1 MSEGQITVGVD
12 VGSHLH
18 RVAIGT
24 PEEKIAEEFDL
35 PHDRDGFEKFFG
47 RITHYEKTYRVPV
60 VVAMEGFNGYARPL
74 DRMVQK
80 KGYRLLNVNNLKLR
94 RFKEIFPS
102 PAKTDVIDAR
112 KILEL
117 VRLQPLLTDQEVIL
131 QEVREVPKE
140 HQVLKRLTRRR
151 RQLVREKASLMNRMQ
166 SDLHA
171 VSPELADLAKNK
183 DGLAFLRFLTCREDL
198 RQLERVQKRTLL
210 GIKGIGEV
218 FAGKVKEWQKK
229 AQFSEEAEYAGPMII
244 EDGRRILELKE
255 RIKALDKQI
264 GELCERSDL
273 AGIVR
278 SIPGFGLTCTSE
290 IVAEIGSMDRFRSEG
305 SLAMYLGMAP
315 LDNSS
320 GKRRGTSHAKQVN
333 IRARSAM
340 MTAMNRHI
348 LRVEESERYYRKKR
362 NEGKRHNQAIRSL
375 GRHMVRVMWSM
386 TRDGHFYENREKNN
400 MVEVVKEVVL
410 ISLCKPPLS
419 GRIDISQDDGGL
431 YYGEEREE
439 GQRQVA

>member
-1 MSEGQITVGVD
+1 MTDGQVTVGID
-12 VGSHLH
+12 IGSHMH

-24 PEEKIAEEFDL
+24 PEKKIAEEFDL
-35 PHDRDGFEKFFG
+35 PHNKDGFEKFFE
-47 RITHYEKTYRVPV
+47 RISYYENTYQVPV

-74 DRMVQK
+74 DQMVQK

-102 PAKTDVIDAR
+102 PAKTDAIDAR

-131 QEVREVPKE
+131 QEVREVPRE
-140 HQVLKRLTRRR
+140 HQMLKRLTRRR
-151 RQLVREKASLMNRMQ
+151 RQLVCEKAAVLNRMQ

-171 VSPELADLAKNK
+171 VSPELVELARNK
-183 DGLAFLRFLTCREDL
+183 DGLAFLRFVTCREDL

-210 GIKGIGEV
+210 GIKGIGKG
-218 FAGKVKEWQKK
+218 FAGKIQEWQKK

-244 EDGRRILELKE
+244 EDARRILELKK
-255 RIKALDKQI
+255 RIKGLDTQI
-264 GELCERSDL
+264 GELCERSRL
-273 AGIVR
+273 AEIVR

-290 IVAEIGSMDRFRSEG
+290 IVAEIGTMDRFRSEQ

-320 GKRRGTSHAKQVN
+320 GRRKGTRHAKQVN
-333 IRARSAM
+333 IRARTAM

-348 LRVEESERYYRKKR
+348 LRVGESEQYYRKKR
-362 NEGKRHNQAIRSL
+362 NEGKKHNQAIRSL
-375 GRHMVRVMWSM
+375 GRHMVRVLWSM
-386 TRDGHFYENREKNN
+386 IKDGHFYEERAIDNII
-400 MVEVVKEVVL
+400 EVTKEQ
-410 ISLCKPPLS
+410 IP
-419 GRIDISQDDGGL
+419 
-431 YYGEEREE
+431 
-439 GQRQVA
+439 A

>member
-1 MSEGQITVGVD
+1 MVDETPGDNPVTRGVLFVTEGQITVGVD
-12 VGSHLH
+12 IGSHMH

-24 PEEKIAEEFDL
+24 PEKKIAEEFDL
-35 PHDRDGFEKFFG
+35 PHNKDGFERFFG
-47 RITHYEKTYRVPV
+47 RITHYEKTYQLPV

-74 DRMVQK
+74 DRMIQD

-140 HQVLKRLTRRR
+140 HQMLKRLTRRR
-151 RQLVREKASLMNRMQ
+151 RQLVCEKAAVLNRMQ

-171 VSPELADLAKNK
+171 VSPELSDLATNK

-210 GIKGIGEV
+210 GIKGIGEG

-255 RIKALDKQI
+255 RIKALDRQI
-264 GELCERSDL
+264 GELCERSGL

-290 IVAEIGSMDRFRSEG
+290 IVAEIGTMDRFRTER

-320 GKRRGTSHAKQVN
+320 GKRRGTRHAKQVN

-340 MTAMNRHI
+340 MTAVNRHI

-362 NEGKRHNQAIRSL
+362 NEGKKHNQAIRSL
-375 GRHMVRVMWSM
+375 GRHMVRVLWSM
-386 TRDGHFYENREKNN
+386 IRDGHFYENREVNN
-400 MVEVVKEVVL
+400 IMEVVKEA
-410 ISLCKPPLS
+410 IP
-419 GRIDISQDDGGL
+419 
-431 YYGEEREE
+431 
-439 GQRQVA
+439 A

>member
-1 MSEGQITVGVD
+1 VVDETPGDNPVTREVFFVTEGQITVGVD
-12 VGSHLH
+12 VGSHMH
-18 RVAIGT
+18 RVAIGI
-24 PEEKIAEEFDL
+24 PEKKIAEEFDL
-35 PHDRDGFEKFFG
+35 PHNKDGFERFFG
-47 RITHYEKTYRVPV
+47 RISHYEKTYQVPV

-74 DRMVQK
+74 DRMVQE

-117 VRLQPLLTDQEVIL
+117 VRLQPLLSDQEVIL
-131 QEVREVPKE
+131 QEVRDVPKE
-140 HQVLKRLTRRR
+140 HQILKRLTRRR
-151 RQLVREKASLMNRMQ
+151 RQLVCEKAAVLNRMQ

-171 VSPELADLAKNK
+171 VSPELAELATNK

-210 GIKGIGEV
+210 GIKGIGEG

-244 EDGRRILELKE
+244 EDARRILELKE

-264 GELCERSDL
+264 GEFCERSRL

-290 IVAEIGSMDRFRSEG
+290 IVAEVATIDRFRSEK

-320 GKRRGTSHAKQVN
+320 GKRRGTRHAKQVN

-362 NEGKRHNQAIRSL
+362 NEGKKHNQAIRSL
-375 GRHMVRVMWSM
+375 GRHMVRVLWSM
-386 TRDGHFYENREKNN
+386 IRDGHLYENRKINN
-400 MVEVVKEVVL
+400 IMEVVKEA
-410 ISLCKPPLS
+410 IP
-419 GRIDISQDDGGL
+419 
-431 YYGEEREE
+431 
-439 GQRQVA
+439 A

>member
-12 VGSHLH
+12 VGSHMH

-35 PHDRDGFEKFFG
+35 PHNRDGFEKFFG
-47 RITHYEKTYRVPV
+47 RITHYEKTYQVPV

-131 QEVREVPKE
+131 QEVHEVPKE

-151 RQLVREKASLMNRMQ
+151 RQLVREKASVMNRMQ

-210 GIKGIGEV
+210 CIKGIGEV

-229 AQFSEEAEYAGPMII
+229 AQFSEEAEYVGPMII

-320 GKRRGTSHAKQVN
+320 GKRRGTRHAKQVN

-400 MVEVVKEVVL
+400 MVEVVKEA
-410 ISLCKPPLS
+410 IP
-419 GRIDISQDDGGL
+419 
-431 YYGEEREE
+431 
-439 GQRQVA
+439 A